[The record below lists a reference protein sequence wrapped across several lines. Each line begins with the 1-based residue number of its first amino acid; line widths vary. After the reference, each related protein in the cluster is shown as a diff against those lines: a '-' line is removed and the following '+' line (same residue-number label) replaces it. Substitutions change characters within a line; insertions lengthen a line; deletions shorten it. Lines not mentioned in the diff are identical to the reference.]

1 MGMAF
6 NNLKTLKLRE
16 LKGSQFAGVGNIYS
30 DLTSKSDFAQIA
42 LIKSAVVDALTFTG
56 GLPFPDGL
64 RLTDQTANNN
74 TKYFYPETFFTDEED
89 SNSYMVELL
98 GISVTAGGSD
108 VGGIG
113 IALEDGNNVLYLQ
126 KVTTVSASAPLTW
139 QPNSPI
145 YLTKNMYLSVT
156 NAASVDC
163 PIVVYVALVSR
174 GGNPQ

>member
-1 MGMAF
+1 MAF

-30 DLTSKSDFAQIA
+30 DLTSKSDFAQIS

-64 RLTDQTANNN
+64 KMAEQTANNN
-74 TKYFYPETFFTDEED
+74 SKSFYPETFWPDETDSD
-89 SNSYMVELL
+89 SYMYELL
-98 GISVTAGGSD
+98 GVSVTASGSD
-108 VGGIG
+108 TGTVIL
-113 IALEDGNNVLYLQ
+113 ALEDGQNTFYLQ
-126 KVTTVSASAPLTW
+126 KATSVTASGPITW

-145 YLTKNMYLSVT
+145 YLNKNLYFTAV

-163 PIVVYVALVSR
+163 PVVVYVALVSR